1 MDDIALFE
9 LDQRRANAYAESG
22 YWPDAKNIAR
32 ALVKVEAGRT
42 LGLNPLV
49 AMNEIHVIDGKPTL
63 GAGAWSS
70 LIKASGRYDY
80 RVLEL
85 TDQRCQLRFYDRGAA
100 VGDSV
105 FTIEDAKRAGLD
117 KKQNYHQYPR
127 NMLFARAVSN
137 GGAWYCPDV
146 TMGSMYV
153 PEDFGI
159 PDYNGTP
166 EIEPAPEELNER
178 IREQLAPASLE
189 AIAQRQALIRMCHD
203 AGLDPSL
210 WEVEPTDEPPSQ
222 AQVDES
228 IAQLRQAL
236 GQT

>member
-80 RVLEL
+80 RILEL
-85 TDQRCQLRFYDRGAA
+85 TDQRCQLRFYDRGTP

-137 GGAWYCPDV
+137 GGAWFCPDV

-159 PDYNGTP
+159 ADYNGAP
-166 EIEPAPEELNER
+166 EIEAPSTHSTEEYND
-178 IREQLAPASLE
+178 APASLE
-189 AIAQRQALIRMCHD
+189 AIAQRQALIRMAHD
-203 AGLDPSL
+203 AGLEPTL
-210 WEVEPTDEPPSQ
+210 WEVEPTDEPPTQ